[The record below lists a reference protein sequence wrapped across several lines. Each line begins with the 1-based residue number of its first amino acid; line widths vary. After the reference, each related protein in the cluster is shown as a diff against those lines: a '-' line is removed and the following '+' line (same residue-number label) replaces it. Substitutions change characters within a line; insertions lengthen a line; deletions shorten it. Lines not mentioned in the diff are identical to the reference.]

1 MKTQREY
8 RQTARA
14 ESVQQTRQS
23 IVESLFDLAQD
34 KLFTEISLKD
44 VAAGS
49 GVTVQTILRQF
60 GSRATLFEEAIAFGV
75 DLVRAERAVD
85 PTDTRPALSVLMDH
99 YELRGRMTLMMLAQ
113 ETVDPAIA
121 QVVEGG
127 RVEHRNWVLATLAG
141 PSATELTVDL
151 LVVATDVYTWKLLRL
166 DRGLTRKQTQIRMQT
181 MVDRVTAGP
190 EGD

>member
-141 PSATELTVDL
+141 PSATSSPSICWSSQPMST
-151 LVVATDVYTWKLLRL
+151 
-166 DRGLTRKQTQIRMQT
+166 RGNCCGSTAAS
-181 MVDRVTAGP
+181 RVNRRRYVCKRWSIA
-190 EGD
+190 